1 MHVGKT
7 VRLARVQHHMQRVL
21 SSATASHRTHRM
33 LRYSRFSWISK
44 SAGTGAECRAMA
56 DNMLS
61 DLKKVHAHSSVFA
74 FMHREF
80 IFVFFIPLPYC
91 VFT

>member
-1 MHVGKT
+1 
-7 VRLARVQHHMQRVL
+7 
-21 SSATASHRTHRM
+21 
-33 LRYSRFSWISK
+33 
-44 SAGTGAECRAMA
+44 MA

-80 IFVFFIPLPYC
+80 IFVFFIHLPYC
-91 VFT
+91 FFT